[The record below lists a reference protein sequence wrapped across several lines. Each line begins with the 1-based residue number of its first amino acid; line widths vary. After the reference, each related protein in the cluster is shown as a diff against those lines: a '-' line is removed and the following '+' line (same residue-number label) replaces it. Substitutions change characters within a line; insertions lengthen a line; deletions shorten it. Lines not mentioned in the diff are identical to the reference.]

1 MLGVI
6 GGSGFER
13 MPDIEIVRREIVRTP
28 FGEPSCPLSIG
39 RLAGQEFVFLARHG
53 YAHRL
58 AAHEINY
65 RANIWALAEL
75 RVSSVIALSSVGGI
89 HEQFSPGSLV
99 VPQQIL
105 DYTHGREHTF
115 FEGLDAPAVHIDF
128 TQPYDEALRQTIL
141 SAGKLAQI
149 DLFDFGVYA
158 TTQGPRLET
167 AAEVQKIQRDGGDLI
182 GMTGMPEAVLA
193 REKSIAY
200 ACLAVVANWA
210 AGLGGGK
217 ERIDFQAADAAFK
230 NSVLQTQTIL
240 HTCLSQKSV

>member
-6 GGSGFER
+6 GGSGFEH
-13 MPDIEIVRREIVRTP
+13 MPDVEIVRREIVRTP

-39 RLAGQEFVFLARHG
+39 CVDNQEFVFLARHG
-53 YAHRL
+53 HAHRL
-58 AAHEINY
+58 APHEINY

-75 RVSSVIALSSVGGI
+75 GVTRVVALSSVGGI
-89 HEQFSPGSLV
+89 HKQFAPGSLV
-99 VPQQIL
+99 VPNQIL
-105 DYTHGREHTF
+105 DYTHGRDDTF

-128 TQPYDEALRQTIL
+128 TWPYDETLRQVIL
-141 SAGKLAQI
+141 SAGKRVDVDI
-149 DLFDFGVYA
+149 FDFGVYA

-182 GMTGMPEAVLA
+182 GMTGMPEAALA

-210 AGLGGGK
+210 AGLDGGQDG
-217 ERIDFQAADAAFK
+217 INFQAADEAFK
-230 NSVLQTQTIL
+230 NSVFKAQKIL
-240 HTCLSQKSV
+240 HACLSSKNV